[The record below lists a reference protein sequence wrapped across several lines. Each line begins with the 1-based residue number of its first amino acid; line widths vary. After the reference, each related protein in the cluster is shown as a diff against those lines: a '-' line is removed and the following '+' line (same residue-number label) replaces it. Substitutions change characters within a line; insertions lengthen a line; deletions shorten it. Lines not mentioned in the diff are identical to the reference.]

1 MEKIKLYLRLF
12 RVKHYIKNVLVLMP
26 LFFGK
31 KVFDIDT
38 LVHALIGFV
47 SFCLV
52 SSAIYIFNDI
62 QDIEKDRQHPTKRLR
77 PIASGDVSKNKAIV
91 CLILCLVLA
100 IAISIC
106 VNQPMHAYVALIVY
120 VVLNLGYSMKWKHI
134 PLLEIAILV
143 SGFLIRLLYGSMVT
157 EIVVS
162 SWLFMTVIAV
172 SFYLGFGKRRNEWRM
187 QQKTQSSDTRKV
199 LASYSESF
207 LNQSMEMFL
216 CMSII
221 FYSLWAVAQEKQ
233 MLLWSIPAVM
243 LTALRYSMRVERMDM
258 SGDPVE
264 MIYGDKVLW
273 LLGMCCAIAI
283 ILGVYS

>member
-1 MEKIKLYLRLF
+1 
-12 RVKHYIKNVLVLMP
+12 
-26 LFFGK
+26 
-31 KVFDIDT
+31 
-38 LVHALIGFV
+38 
-47 SFCLV
+47 
-52 SSAIYIFNDI
+52 
-62 QDIEKDRQHPTKRLR
+62 
-77 PIASGDVSKNKAIV
+77 
-91 CLILCLVLA
+91 
-100 IAISIC
+100 
-106 VNQPMHAYVALIVY
+106 
-120 VVLNLGYSMKWKHI
+120 
-134 PLLEIAILV
+134 
-143 SGFLIRLLYGSMVT
+143 
-157 EIVVS
+157 
-162 SWLFMTVIAV
+162 MTVIAV